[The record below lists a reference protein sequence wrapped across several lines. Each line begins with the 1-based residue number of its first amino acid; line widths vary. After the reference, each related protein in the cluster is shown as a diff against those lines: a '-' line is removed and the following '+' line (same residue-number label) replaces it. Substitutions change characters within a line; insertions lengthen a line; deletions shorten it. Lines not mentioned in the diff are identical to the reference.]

1 MRGRWPYSPAVIPR
15 PVRLLLVDDQ
25 EVVRQGL
32 TAMLARHAQRIRI
45 VGEAEDAEQAV
56 RLALNLQPDVVLCD
70 VRLGG
75 ASGLDVC
82 ERLAS
87 RLPSARVVM
96 LSVYDEPQY
105 LYQALRAGAA
115 GYLLKQVRGAEL
127 ASQLE
132 RAAAGEVVID
142 AALAGRVALHAA
154 RLEGGEFWPG
164 AGMGLTQRESE
175 VLELIVAGL
184 SNRAVAS
191 KLVLGEETVKT
202 HLRGLYRKLEVND
215 RTGAV
220 TVALREGL
228 FR

>member
-1 MRGRWPYSPAVIPR
+1 M
-15 PVRLLLVDDQ
+15 LLVDDQ

-32 TAMLARHAQRIRI
+32 TAMLVRYAQRIRI
-45 VGEAEDAEQAV
+45 VGEAENAEQAE

-82 ERLAS
+82 ERLATD
-87 RLPSARVVM
+87 LPSARVVM

-115 GYLLKQVRGAEL
+115 GYLLKQVGGAEL
-127 ASQLE
+127 ATQLE

-154 RLEGGEFWPG
+154 RLESGEFWPG

-191 KLVLGEETVKT
+191 RLVLGEETVKT

-215 RTGAV
+215 RAGAV